1 MLVCFR
7 LPWKQRIDRKETV
20 CSAAAHPGLPKKPK
34 SFKMPSPSRWFP
46 GTAKLNHHARLDLLL
61 ASTPA
66 APDSRRCRGDELTV
80 TICPSLPGTEG
91 FPGTQDFWC

>member
-46 GTAKLNHHARLDLLL
+46 GTAKLNHHARLDR
-61 ASTPA
+61 SQMNIPENYI
-66 APDSRRCRGDELTV
+66 SFVDEIHTYLGKNWE
-80 TICPSLPGTEG
+80 S
-91 FPGTQDFWC
+91 